1 MNGNFAETLR
11 KLREEKGITQ
21 KQLGKEMFVN
31 HSTIARWES
40 GTRLPD
46 AAMILR
52 LARSLGV
59 DANILFQIV
68 GRSEDIPNVLVVDDS
83 RVILTENLS
92 VLEEAMPDAA
102 ITGYIWPGE
111 AVEYAKMNRISL
123 AFLDIELGASS
134 GFDLCRKLLEVNPL
148 TNIVFLTAYAD
159 YAINAWGTMACGFL
173 LKPLTVEA
181 VKDQLK
187 RLRYPLSTGGA
198 DK

>member
-1 MNGNFAETLR
+1 MNAIFSETLR
-11 KLREEKGITQ
+11 KLREEKGLTQ
-21 KQLGKEMFVN
+21 KQLGKQMFVN
-31 HSTIARWES
+31 HSTIARWEN

-52 LARSLGV
+52 LARSLGT
-59 DANILFQIV
+59 DANMLFQLV
-68 GRSEDIPNVLVVDDS
+68 GRSEDIPNVMIVDDS
-83 RVILTENLS
+83 RVILREGIS

-102 ITGYIWPGE
+102 ITGFIWPGE
-111 AVEYAKMNRISL
+111 AVEYAKMNRIAL
-123 AFLDIELGASS
+123 AFLDIELGSSS
-134 GFDLCRKLLEVNPL
+134 GFDLCKRLLEVNPL

-159 YAINAWGTMACGFL
+159 YSLNAWGTMACGFL
-173 LKPLTVEA
+173 LKPLTADA

>member
-1 MNGNFAETLR
+1 MNNLFAENLK
-11 KLREEKGITQ
+11 KLREEKGLSQ
-21 KQLGKEMFVN
+21 KELGKQMYVN
-31 HSTIARWES
+31 HSTIARWEN

-46 AAMILR
+46 AAMLVR

-59 DANILFQIV
+59 DTNTMFHLA

-92 VLEEAMPDAA
+92 VLEEALPDAA
-102 ITGYIWPGE
+102 ITGFVWPGE

-123 AFLDIELGASS
+123 AFLDIELGTSS
-134 GFDLCRKLLEVNPL
+134 GFDLCRRLLEVNPM
-148 TNIVFLTAYAD
+148 TNIVFLTAYSD

>member
-1 MNGNFAETLR
+1 MNANFAETLR

-21 KQLGKEMFVN
+21 KQLGKLMFVN
-31 HSTIARWES
+31 HSTIARWEKGS
-40 GTRLPD
+40 RLPD

-52 LARSLGV
+52 LARSLGA
-59 DANILFQIV
+59 DPSALFQLV
-68 GRSEDIPNVLVVDDS
+68 TLSEDIPNVLVVDDS
-83 RVILTENLS
+83 RVILTENLA

-102 ITGYIWPGE
+102 ITGFVWPGE
-111 AVEYAKMNRISL
+111 AVEYAKMNRIAL

-134 GFDLCRKLLEVNPL
+134 GFELCHKLLEVNPL
-148 TNIVFLTAYAD
+148 TNIVFLTAYSD

-187 RLRYPLSTGGA
+187 RLRYPLSTGGG
-198 DK
+198 DE